1 MHLLRRLVA
10 SRDIKPG
17 EAVIVENSLFL
28 APTIQVDPAFRID
41 MGPSL
46 IPNIQALILSLD
58 IS

>member
-28 APTIQVDPAFRID
+28 APTIQVDPAFRTD
-41 MGPSL
+41 MGPLL